1 MARSVVN
8 GLAHLSPRFLG
19 EWDAHKKQLKTQWRD
34 QQRQATL
41 AALPLPVPEMKA
53 MFDMLDAELPR
64 EGCNHSRRLTRAWLA
79 SRGHDV
85 ERVFE
90 WLDTQ
95 GGFCDCA
102 IFANVEERVD
112 DATKV

>member
-1 MARSVVN
+1 M
-8 GLAHLSPRFLG
+8 
-19 EWDAHKKQLKTQWRD
+19 DAHNKQLKQQWRD
-34 QQRQATL
+34 QQRKAAL
-41 AALPLPVPEMKA
+41 AALPLPVLELRA
-53 MFDMLDAELPR
+53 MFDILNAELPR
-64 EGCNHSRRLTRAWLA
+64 KGCDHSRQITQAWLT

-95 GGFCDCA
+95 GGFCDCE
-102 IFANVEERVD
+102 ILANVEERVD